1 MQWRTLHFVVG
12 MAGVAAFLATG
23 VYMRAGFPD
32 LYAANEVLRYL
43 YRSNHV
49 YVLLASLV
57 NVALGVH
64 LTPVAPGWR
73 AMVSVIGSLLAL
85 ASPAVLCFAF
95 FVEAPL
101 ASPERVWTL
110 LGVAMVAAGIALH
123 VLGGARRRNAGTD
136 W

>member
-1 MQWRTLHFVVG
+1 MRLRTLHFAAG
-12 MAGVAAFLATG
+12 LAGVVAFLVTG
-23 VYMRAGFPD
+23 AYMRAGFPD
-32 LYAANEVLRYL
+32 LYAANDVLRYL

-49 YVLLASLV
+49 YVLLSSLV

-73 AMVSVIGSLLAL
+73 ATVSLIGSLLAL

-95 FVEAPL
+95 FVEAPV
-101 ASPERVWTL
+101 ASPERVWTV

-123 VLGGARRRNAGTD
+123 VLGGARRP
-136 W
+136 